1 MRKDAAILDCRT
13 NELVCQACGA
23 REPGP
28 RLPMPIKDVARILRG
43 FATDHRKCA
52 AKPSKAV
59 PQP

>member
-1 MRKDAAILDCRT
+1 MKKDTAILDWQT
-13 NELVCQACGA
+13 HELVCTACGA

-28 RLPMPIKDVARILRG
+28 SLPMPIKDVARILRG

-52 AKPSKAV
+52 AKPSNPV